1 MLGQLIKAFV
11 ITNLVGG
18 GAKEVFGADN
28 PITKSIDFG
37 KSFLSDTIS
46 NKFNVSGESG
56 GGGFDMAAFDK
67 ATEIELMSPVTA
79 SRANQ
84 LQLTSASSPKFPGM
98 ANERIAAALLDPR
111 IDRLL
116 KDISIGSI
124 DNRTITLNDFGKNIA
139 EDTIEVNTKQAIPLK
154 RDSLFT

>member
-37 KSFLSDTIS
+37 KSFLSD
-46 NKFNVSGESG
+46 FNLSGGSG

-67 ATEIELMSPVTA
+67 ATEVDPMFSVTA

-84 LQLTSASSPKFPGM
+84 LQSTSASSLKFPGM

-124 DNRTITLNDFGKNIA
+124 DNRTITLNDFGKNIE

>member
-37 KSFLSDTIS
+37 KSFLSD
-46 NKFNVSGESG
+46 FNLSGGSG

-67 ATEIELMSPVTA
+67 ATEVDPMFSVTA

-84 LQLTSASSPKFPGM
+84 LQSTSASSPKFPGM

>member
-37 KSFLSDTIS
+37 KSFLSD
-46 NKFNVSGESG
+46 FNLSGGSGGSG

-67 ATEIELMSPVTA
+67 ATEVDPMFSVTA

-84 LQLTSASSPKFPGM
+84 LQSTSASSPKFPGM

-139 EDTIEVNTKQAIPLK
+139 ENTIEVNTKQDIPLK

>member
-37 KSFLSDTIS
+37 KSFLSD
-46 NKFNVSGESG
+46 FNLSGGSG

-67 ATEIELMSPVTA
+67 ATEVDPMFSVTA
-79 SRANQ
+79 SRTNQ
-84 LQLTSASSPKFPGM
+84 LQSTSASSPKFPGM

>member
-37 KSFLSDTIS
+37 KSFLSD
-46 NKFNVSGESG
+46 FNLSGGSG

-67 ATEIELMSPVTA
+67 ATEVDPMFSVTA

-84 LQLTSASSPKFPGM
+84 LQSTSASSPKFPGM

-124 DNRTITLNDFGKNIA
+124 DNRTITLNDFGKNIE

>member
-37 KSFLSDTIS
+37 KSFLSD
-46 NKFNVSGESG
+46 FNLSGGSS

-67 ATEIELMSPVTA
+67 ATEVDPMFSVTA
-79 SRANQ
+79 SRTNQ
-84 LQLTSASSPKFPGM
+84 LQSTSASSPKFPGM

-124 DNRTITLNDFGKNIA
+124 DNRTITLNDFGKNIE